1 MKIKTTIVA
10 MGLLVN
16 LLNAQ
21 SLNHQFHVGVDS
33 YSGDINA
40 DCGLNIGYAYEWGED
55 WKYALGAN
63 ITMADDSGETGD
75 AITFDAKI
83 GKEIFTNTTAYG
95 FVGLTG
101 MGTGLKNSLN
111 KDVAAGGVTYGV
123 LINYAISDSYD
134 LQFGYKGYDL
144 EYTLDSVDKDM
155 HIDSSTISLVYKF

>member
-1 MKIKTTIVA
+1 MKIKTTMLA

-21 SLNHQFHVGVDS
+21 SLNHQFNVGMDF

-40 DCGLNIGYAYEWGED
+40 DSGLNIGYTYEWGEN
-55 WKYALGAN
+55 WKYALGVN
-63 ITMADDSGETGD
+63 ITMADGKGEAGD
-75 AITFDAKI
+75 AITFNAKV

-101 MGTGLKNSLN
+101 MGTELKDSSN

-123 LINYAISDSYD
+123 LINYAISNSYD
-134 LQFGYKGYDL
+134 IQFGYKGYDL
-144 EYTLDSVDKDM
+144 EYTLNSVDKDI
-155 HIDSSTISLVYKF
+155 HINSSTLSLVYKF